1 MKNILL
7 CLICIGFSAISIA
20 QDSLNMKRM
29 AVLSG
34 MGTGSYNDVWGYRH
48 GTEEFAVI
56 GSNTAVNVINVSDC
70 GNPILV
76 HQWVDGSNTSW
87 RDMKDD
93 GDYIYAVCD
102 GPCNEGLQI
111 INKNDFSQSQDLS
124 VFNKAHNLFIE
135 NESGRLYVFGSNTS
149 FHGVYIYDIKTNPG
163 SPILLKNLIFE
174 DLPGE
179 VTNGT
184 YYVHDG
190 YIQND
195 TAYLNHGYE
204 GMIMWDMRDLN
215 NTYRISE
222 TGNNGG
228 YNHSC
233 WKHPTA
239 PYLYV
244 AEEVPQGRPMYV
256 YDISDPT
263 DPFTTYSFKDPL
275 EGPTHTNSTPHN
287 PLIKLNRMYIS
298 YYNDGVQV
306 YDVSN
311 PEIPERVGYYDT
323 YLTNNGG
330 GYNGYNG
337 NWGTYPFLPSGCLLA
352 SDRTSGLYTLKMTIA
367 PEARNRVSG
376 ADFVIENANKGIVY
390 LTPDD
395 EYIRVIID
403 SNGDID
409 TENIGSAPL
418 DKMEVINSNLQ
429 FETSN
434 IGVVLRNP
442 IGKYF
447 RIGIN
452 NSGQLTSTPVT
463 FDSSN
468 DNVILQSEDLYF
480 SQYRGGLILK
490 NTNGECYHFTLGD
503 SGVTELALIDC
514 D

>member
-1 MKNILL
+1 MKSILICLL
-7 CLICIGFSAISIA
+7 CFGFSVISIA

-29 AVLSG
+29 AQWDD
-34 MGTGSYNDVWGYRH
+34 GSVIYSDVWGYRH

-56 GSNTAVNVINVSDC
+56 GSKTAVNVLNISDC
-70 GNPILV
+70 SNPLLV
-76 HQWVDGSNTSW
+76 HQWVDGSNTNW
-87 RDMKDD
+87 RDIKDY
-93 GDYIYAVCD
+93 GDYIYSVCD
-102 GPCNEGLQI
+102 VSVCNEGLQV
-111 INKNDFSQSQDLS
+111 INKNDFSQTQDLS
-124 VFNKAHNLFIE
+124 VFQKAHNLFVDKDA
-135 NESGRLYVFGSNTS
+135 GRLYVFGSNTS
-149 FHGVYIYDIKTNPG
+149 KQGTYVYDIKTDP
-163 SPILLKNLIFE
+163 STPTLIKNIKFGE
-174 DLPGE
+174 LPNE
-179 VTNGT
+179 VLNGT

-190 YIQND
+190 YVQND
-195 TAYLNHGYE
+195 TAYLNHGYV

-215 NTYRISE
+215 NIYRISE
-222 TGNNGG
+222 TEANGG

-233 WKHPTA
+233 WKHPNA

-337 NWGTYPFLPSGCLLA
+337 NWGTYPLLPSGCILA
-352 SDRTSGLYTLKMTIA
+352 SDRSSGLYTLKMTIA

-376 ADFVIENANKGIVY
+376 ADFVIDDATKGIVY

-395 EYIRVIID
+395 QYIRVIVD

-409 TENIGSAPL
+409 TENIGNAPV
-418 DKMEVINSNLQ
+418 DRMEVINSNLQ

-434 IGVVLRNP
+434 IGVVLRNS

-490 NTNGECYHFTLGD
+490 NTNGECYHYTLGE
-503 SGVTELALIDC
+503 SGVKELELLDC